1 MEYSSDSCQSPQWL
15 AKSELAQW
23 DAFVDACAEGNPYS
37 KSFWLKAFAETVPN
51 ASFRILVVRAKDG
64 SIAGGVAVCI
74 DKNKAHQ
81 PRVLHSFAQYSTF
94 LFAPSQTADKDRST
108 RRKIEMAA
116 AIAQTLEAAGFESI
130 TLSHHPSMPDVRAL
144 MWRNWAVSPEYTFLV
159 DLNSLGGLPS
169 FAHAQRN
176 KINKGLRAGLTFR
189 AYDSLD
195 GLEERIVSILGK
207 TFVRQRMDTTRLDP
221 CVGGLEGYQRFL
233 KAIKPEGAIRIYEAV
248 HPNGATTAIRVGL
261 IGPHNTY
268 YDWLAGNDP
277 QYNSIGAS
285 SSLISNILSTLKKE
299 GLSRF
304 DFGGA
309 NTTTIA
315 AFKQSFNGD
324 LICGFRT
331 SWRSGRLVHRGAR
344 LAGKIS
350 WLVRK
355 RLKAIH

>member
-1 MEYSSDSCQSPQWL
+1 MEPCSDSDQSPQWL
-15 AKSELAQW
+15 ASSELAQW

-64 SIAGGVAVCI
+64 SIAAGVALCI
-74 DKNKAHQ
+74 DKNKARQ
-81 PRVLHSFAQYSTF
+81 TRVLHSFSQYSTF

-108 RRKIEMAA
+108 RRKMEMAT
-116 AIAQTLEAAGFESI
+116 AIAQTLETAGFESI

-144 MWRNWAVSPEYTFLV
+144 MWRNWVVSPEYTFLV

-176 KINKGLRAGLTFR
+176 KINKGLRAGLLFR
-189 AYDSLD
+189 SHNSLEH
-195 GLEERIVSILGK
+195 LEERIVSILAK
-207 TFVRQRMDTTRLDP
+207 TFVRQQIDTTRLDP
-221 CVGGLEGYQRFL
+221 CIGGLEGYRRFL
-233 KAIKPEGAIRIYEAV
+233 KAIKPEGTIRIYEAV
-248 HPNGATTAIRVGL
+248 HPDGTTTAMRVGL
-261 IGPHNTY
+261 IGPNNTY

-285 SSLISNILSTLKKE
+285 SFLISNILTSLKAE
-299 GLSRF
+299 GISRF

-309 NTTTIA
+309 NTPTIA
-315 AFKQSFNGD
+315 AFKQAFNGD

-331 SWRSGRLVHRGAR
+331 YWHSSRIVHRGTR
-344 LAGKIS
+344 LAGKLS
-350 WLVRK
+350 WFLRK
-355 RLKAIH
+355 KFQAHL